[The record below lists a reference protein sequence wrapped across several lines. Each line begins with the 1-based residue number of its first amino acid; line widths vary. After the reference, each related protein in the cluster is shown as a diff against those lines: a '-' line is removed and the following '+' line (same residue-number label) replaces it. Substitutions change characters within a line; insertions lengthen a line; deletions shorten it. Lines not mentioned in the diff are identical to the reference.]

1 MGNSSFD
8 DERDGMR
15 CIFGTTNTNPRPV
28 KFHRKNL
35 NENTQSTPEKR
46 HSLGSITPTINSSG
60 YQSSVSERISMIESS
75 SSLESITEQTDKGLK
90 GIYHSEVN
98 GSLTSP
104 SNLKTSHVMR
114 SHSDAVNENRNW
126 KRSSPVRYV
135 QAFRFMV
142 GPHARIQEFSSGGVQ
157 VSLTKKALSTFY
169 LFFFLVLSLFYRSQ
183 MVNFKEIYHFSRF

>member
-1 MGNSSFD
+1 
-8 DERDGMR
+8 MR

-28 KFHRKNL
+28 KFHRKNS
-35 NENTQSTPEKR
+35 NENSQSTPEKR
-46 HSLGSITPTINSSG
+46 HSLGSITPTKSSSG

-75 SSLESITEQTDKGLK
+75 SSLESITEQTNKRLE

-104 SNLKTSHVMR
+104 SKLKTSHVMR
-114 SHSDAVNENRNW
+114 SHSDAVNDNRNW

-142 GPHARIQEFSSGGVQ
+142 GPGHCPMISKYGP
-157 VSLTKKALSTFY
+157 SLSKAVGPVDPS
-169 LFFFLVLSLFYRSQ
+169 FLVVKKS
-183 MVNFKEIYHFSRF
+183 HFSYSESSKKYM